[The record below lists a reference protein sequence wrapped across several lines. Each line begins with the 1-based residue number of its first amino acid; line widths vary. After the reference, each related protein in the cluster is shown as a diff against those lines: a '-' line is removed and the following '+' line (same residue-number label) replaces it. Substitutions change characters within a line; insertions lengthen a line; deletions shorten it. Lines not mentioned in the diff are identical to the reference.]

1 MATKRIQL
9 TVDTPCQQRWQ
20 DMTPIETGRFCDSC
34 QKTVIDFSGMTDQ
47 QIVSSISR
55 SSSSTCGRF
64 RVSQLDRT
72 LQAPTPAAHSSGRF
86 FSLLTAGLL
95 GYQTVQADA
104 HSTLARPS
112 TLQTEQRSV
121 ATADQPSTEVTIV
134 TDSSRVITGRIVDNV
149 TKAGLGGA
157 YVIIKGTSRGT
168 NTDSTGHF
176 QVVVP
181 TEIKNDLI
189 TVIIGSIGFI
199 TQEIQLPPDRTAP
212 LSIVLYEDQK
222 MLGEVVVV
230 GGYKVAGEQKK
241 APLLKRL
248 RNRRRNGH

>member
-1 MATKRIQL
+1 MKRIQL

-20 DMTPIETGRFCDSC
+20 DMAPIETGRFCDSC
-34 QKTVIDFSGMTDQ
+34 QKTVVDFSGMTDQ
-47 QIVSSISR
+47 QIVSNISQ
-55 SSSSTCGRF
+55 SASSTCGRF

-72 LQAPTPAAHSSGRF
+72 LQAPTPTAHSSGRF

-112 TLQTEQRSV
+112 TLQTEQRPI
-121 ATADQPSTEVTIV
+121 ATTDQPSTEVTTA

-157 YVIIKGTSRGT
+157 TVIIKGTSRGA

-176 QVVVP
+176 QLRVP
-181 TEIKNDLI
+181 TDYLDKQI
-189 TVIIGSIGFI
+189 TVVMAMIGFI
-199 TQEIQLPPDRTAP
+199 TTEVQIPPDRSEP

-222 MLGEVVVV
+222 LLGEVVVV
-230 GGYKVAGEQKK
+230 GGYKKQTFFQ
-241 APLLKRL
+241 RL
-248 RNRRRNGH
+248 RNRRRNSH